1 MDDVPGRIAA
11 QAARDL
17 RRADAWLTAISSG
30 RSRPARYREPA
41 AADRPGLAV
50 MRRERLSSAQRR
62 SALLTFVVI
71 AVLSGGLGQLAVLV
85 IAGKS

>member
-1 MDDVPGRIAA
+1 
-11 QAARDL
+11 
-17 RRADAWLTAISSG
+17 
-30 RSRPARYREPA
+30 
-41 AADRPGLAV
+41 